1 MYRTPMAGTTKVTR
15 NWKTTAGY
23 AVGGIAAIAFS
34 VLLFE
39 TIADGAITIGIALIP
54 GVLGLIFLGMAFGG
68 AGEAACPSCGAKVSG
83 LSTGNNDGVLCAKC
97 HAFAEGKQGTLTVT
111 DPNRVADKPTFGTL
125 LPAQYQWPQGCCVCG
140 APPDHG
146 EKIQT
151 RVQNQGSAL
160 ALVGANA
167 VTGGAV
173 TGKAGATVFSV
184 EVPHCGQHKDGAEL
198 SAAGGDRV
206 KIRFRSY
213 PYLRAFCQ
221 QNGITPA

>member
-1 MYRTPMAGTTKVTR
+1 MAGMTKVTR
-15 NWKTTAGY
+15 NWKTTVGY
-23 AVGGIAAIAFS
+23 AVGGLAAIAVS
-34 VLLFE
+34 GLLFK

-54 GVLGLIFLGMAFGG
+54 GVLGLVFLGMAFGG
-68 AGEAACPSCGAKVSG
+68 AGEAACPSCGAVITG
-83 LSTGNNDGVLCAKC
+83 LSTGANDGVLCEKC
-97 HAFAEGKQGTLTVT
+97 HAFAEGKQGTLSPI

-125 LPAQYQWPQGCCVCG
+125 LPAQYSWPNGCCVCG
-140 APPDHG
+140 APADHA
-146 EKIQT
+146 EKVQT

-173 TGKAGATVFSV
+173 TGKAGATIFEVQ
-184 EVPHCGQHKDGAEL
+184 VPHCAAHKDGAQI

-221 QNGITPA
+221 QNQIWPA

>member
-1 MYRTPMAGTTKVTR
+1 MAGMTKVTR
-15 NWKTTAGY
+15 NWKATAGY
-23 AVGGIAAIAFS
+23 TVAGIAAIAVS
-34 VLLFE
+34 ALLFK
-39 TIADGAITIGIALIP
+39 TIVEGAITVGIALIP

-68 AGEAACPSCGAKVSG
+68 SGQAACPSCGAALGG
-83 LSTGNNDGVLCAKC
+83 LSTGNNDGVLCEKC
-97 HAFAEGKQGTLTVT
+97 HAFAEGKQGTLSPT

-125 LPAQYQWPQGCCVCG
+125 LPAQYSWPQGCCVCG
-140 APPDHG
+140 APPDHA
-146 EKIQT
+146 EKVQT

-160 ALVGANA
+160 TLIGASA

-173 TGKAGATVFSV
+173 TGKAGATIFEVQ
-184 EVPHCGQHKDGAEL
+184 VPHCPSHKDGAAI

-221 QNGITPA
+221 QNNITPA